1 VEEKEKKKIIM
12 NFIEELVEL
21 AERRD
26 DKELG
31 RLLGELLIELQKTFG
46 WMVVSTKDKFDN
58 EFGDG
63 NYSPELKKAMEY
75 LGL

>member
-1 VEEKEKKKIIM
+1 MTKL
-12 NFIEELVEL
+12 EELVLL
-21 AERRD
+21 AESRGD
-26 DKELG
+26 VQLG
-31 RLLGELLIELQKTFG
+31 TILGEHLLELRDTFG
-46 WMVVSTKDKFDN
+46 WMVQSTKDKFDN